1 MYITLYVIHNAPSFW
16 KFAKTKWGGKEC
28 NHIMKSLHHD
38 VLHKYLE
45 QTGTGLLFQKNV
57 GTVFFVV
64 ICMHE
69 NLTYDILIL
78 GGIK

>member
-1 MYITLYVIHNAPSFW
+1 
-16 KFAKTKWGGKEC
+16 
-28 NHIMKSLHHD
+28 MKSLHHD